1 MLAASKAVS
10 GGLLCWLA
18 GSKAASGSA
27 SPWSDDSPPLHSP
40 WPSVTE
46 MGPYSPDK
54 AVASCVA
61 GNPNLASERV
71 PKKKKA
77 VCGEEYS
84 LQGLAGGSQRA
95 ECLSQK
101 GYGECV
107 CQCV

>member
-1 MLAASKAVS
+1 
-10 GGLLCWLA
+10 
-18 GSKAASGSA
+18 
-27 SPWSDDSPPLHSP
+27 
-40 WPSVTE
+40 
-46 MGPYSPDK
+46 MGPYSSDK

-71 PKKKKA
+71 PKKKGKGA

-84 LQGLAGGSQRA
+84 LEGLAGGSQGA

-107 CQCV
+107 CLCV